1 MHLTNDMKE
10 LFRAFL
16 SLETEKEC
24 SEFLEDLCTI
34 KEIEQMTQR
43 YAAAKLL
50 SEGKTYEEVIDKTE
64 ISSATLSRV
73 SKCIKYGKG
82 YKNIINK
89 ISKKD

>member
-1 MHLTNDMKE
+1 MHHSKE
-10 LFRAFL
+10 LSELFKAIL
-16 SLETEKEC
+16 SLETEEEC
-24 SEFLEDLCTI
+24 YDFFEDLCTI
-34 KEIEQMTQR
+34 KELEQMTQR

-50 SEGKTYEEVIDKTE
+50 NEGKTYEEVIETTE

-89 ISKKD
+89 QK

>member
-1 MHLTNDMKE
+1 MHKTKEMSE
-10 LFRAFL
+10 LFKAIL
-16 SLETEKEC
+16 SLETEDEC
-24 SEFLEDLCTI
+24 LDFFEDLCTI

-50 SEGKTYEEVIDKTE
+50 SEGRTYEDVISLTE

-89 ISKKD
+89 QK

>member
-89 ISKKD
+89 TSKKD